1 LWDEDRFRFFEN
13 TLLIRI
19 CEPKMDEVAGEWR
32 KLHKRGLNNL
42 YPSPSIVRVI
52 KSRRVRWARHVAR
65 MGERRGVYR
74 VWWGNLKERD
84 DLGDRGIDGRI
95 ILKWI
100 FTTWDVGAWTGL
112 IWLRKWTGGGLL

>member
-100 FTTWDVGAWTGL
+100 FTTWDVGAWTVL